1 MDNLESS
8 ASHLKQQALH
18 TLYSW
23 GKAVEAQNS
32 KALLELYDDSAT
44 LKPTLSK
51 KIRTNKK
58 EILSYFIG
66 GSEFNDSGFLKQDI
80 LRVQFL
86 ESHFQINTNTVT
98 IVGKYRFIKKDSQVI
113 QANYTFVFQKKEN
126 ELKIIA
132 HHSSIDS

>member
-1 MDNLESS
+1 MDNSKPSKE
-8 ASHLKQQALH
+8 QALQ

-23 GKAVEAQNS
+23 GKAVESKNS
-32 KALLELYDDSAT
+32 KVLLELYDDSAI

-58 EILSYFIG
+58 EILPYFIG

-86 ESHFQINTNTVT
+86 ESHFQINNSTVT
-98 IVGKYRFIKKDSQVI
+98 IIGKYQFIKKDSDAI
-113 QANYTFVFQKKEN
+113 QANYTFVFQKKGD

-132 HHSSIDS
+132 HHSSLDS